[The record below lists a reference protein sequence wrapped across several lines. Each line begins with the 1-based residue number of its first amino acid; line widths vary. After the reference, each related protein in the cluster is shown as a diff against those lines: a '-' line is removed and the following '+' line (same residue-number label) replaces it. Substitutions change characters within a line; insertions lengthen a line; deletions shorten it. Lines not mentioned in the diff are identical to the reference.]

1 MFGTILADRSKLNEE
16 QLCRYQGAYCGLC
29 RTLKKEYGARS
40 RMTLSYDM
48 TFLILLLSSLY
59 EPEEERGEKRCA
71 VHPAKKR
78 PYFYNEITSYAAAMN
93 TALSYY
99 KCLDDW
105 KDERKLSRRLE
116 AALLKKAAKK
126 ATLAYP
132 HKCEHMAQKLNELSA
147 LEEQNIQDP
156 DAAAKIFGSLTGEL
170 FVWDKNDRW
179 AEILR
184 RFGDNLGRFIYL
196 SDALCDLEE
205 DLAKGRYNP
214 LKTCVNPEEKDDF
227 IPVLSVILGDCMQA
241 MDKLPLVQDTAILNN
256 ILYSGVWI
264 PYHAK
269 KRKKKEG

>member
-16 QLCRYQGAYCGLC
+16 QLRRYGGAYCGLC
-29 RTLKKEYGARS
+29 RVLKKEYGCLS
-40 RMTLSYDM
+40 HMTLSYDM

-59 EPEEERGEKRCA
+59 EPEEVSGEKRCA

-78 PYFYNEITSYAAAMN
+78 PYFFNKFTSYAAAMN

-105 KDERKLSRRLE
+105 KDEGKILRWLE
-116 AALLKKAAKK
+116 AALLKRAAKK
-126 ATLAYP
+126 AFSAYP
-132 HKCEHMAQKLNELSA
+132 EKCSFIEQKLQELSQ
-147 LEEQNIQDP
+147 LEEQDIQDP
-156 DAAAKIFGSLTGEL
+156 DAAARIFGSLTGEL
-170 FVWDKNDRW
+170 FVWDKGDRW
-179 AEILR
+179 ADILR
-184 RFGDNLGRFIYL
+184 RFGDSLGRFIYL

-214 LKTCVNPEEKDDF
+214 LKACVNPDKTDDF
-227 IPVLSVILGDCMQA
+227 IPVLNVILGDCMQEL
-241 MDKLPLVQDTAILNN
+241 DRLPLVQDTAILSN

-269 KRKKKEG
+269 KHKKKEG